1 MTFSQNITELS
12 FQLILEPVFGDYSIV
27 VKEKSGKTLT
37 HQFTVNRNGNQLLI
51 MIVLYNWSVQRIVQQ
66 NNFYVRIRQITSSL
80 T

>member
-1 MTFSQNITELS
+1 MQYLKIVGHVRRQKNVTSSQNITELS

-51 MIVLYNWSVQRIVQQ
+51 MIVLYN
-66 NNFYVRIRQITSSL
+66 
-80 T
+80 